1 MDVMQTW
8 LVRPREA
15 LYDLDNI
22 QLGNLLPEDR
32 IQGVEAVFVL
42 DYLVVEGHA
51 RETPTNAPPRGLQ
64 LQLTKRNG
72 IPIDDTQVVAN
83 LGYLQFKAKAGIFQ
97 LELRAG
103 RGRDIY
109 KMESVG
115 TEGWN
120 SPLVEVTGNK
130 ITLTSF
136 EGLTLYP
143 RVSKRPGM
151 DGESLSGQQMDEL
164 ERPSPYR
171 FFQDFISRSVVIFLL
186 SISKH

>member
-51 RETPTNAPPRGLQ
+51 REIPTSTPPRGLQ

-72 IPIDDTQVVAN
+72 TPIDDTQVVAN
-83 LGYLQFKAKAGIFQ
+83 LGYLQFKAKPGIFQ
-97 LELRAG
+97 LEIRTG

-109 KMESVG
+109 EMESVG

-120 SPLVEVTGNK
+120 SPLVEVTGNE

-143 RVSKRPGM
+143 RVMKRPGM
-151 DGESLSGQQMDEL
+151 DRENLSGQQMGEPESPSL
-164 ERPSPYR
+164 FRPFR
-171 FFQDFISRSVVIFLL
+171 DLFSRSV
-186 SISKH
+186 